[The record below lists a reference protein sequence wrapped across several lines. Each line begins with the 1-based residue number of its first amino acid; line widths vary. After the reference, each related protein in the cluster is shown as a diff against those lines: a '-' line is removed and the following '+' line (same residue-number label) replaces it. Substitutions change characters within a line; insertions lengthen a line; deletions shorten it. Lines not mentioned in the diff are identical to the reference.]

1 MSIGLTRRDILQ
13 FLGAGA
19 MATALPK
26 RLIGAENDGKDKQ
39 AAEKSLTFFGWSDT
53 HIPTNG
59 DGSKLWPAID
69 AMNLLPGKA
78 YPKNIGGI
86 VDTPAFVFNCG
97 DITEW
102 PTHQAKKTYED
113 LITKRLR
120 YPSYEIL
127 GNHDEA
133 GADGVEG
140 APPIMKEWFKR
151 RYGDLGYTF
160 DQGGIHFV
168 CPFSAYDE
176 SLMNPAQDITIE
188 ALDFI
193 RKNLHRHY
201 SPDLV
206 PEKLASIPKGTP
218 IVVATHL
225 CFDAMTNRD
234 AFVDALGSANVIMV
248 LGGHY
253 HKAKVTPYRGVNFVQ
268 LPSVNSAWPEV
279 TVIRITSNRLVAIPY
294 DYRKHQWIDTPGKIL
309 DVKIKNHRASGIQ
322 TSIQDTPR
330 FAQAK

>member
-1 MSIGLTRRDILQ
+1 MSIGFTRRDMLR
-13 FLGAGA
+13 LMGVGATS
-19 MATALPK
+19 MALPK
-26 RLIGAENDGKDKQ
+26 RLQGAQKDGKGKQ
-39 AAEKSLTFFGWSDT
+39 ATGKPLTFFGWSDT
-53 HIPTNG
+53 HIPVHG

-78 YPKNIGGI
+78 YPKNIGGV
-86 VDTPAFVFNCG
+86 VDTPTFVFNCG
-97 DITEW
+97 DITDW

-151 RYGDLGYTF
+151 RYGDLSYTF

-176 SLMNPAQDITIE
+176 SLGNPAQDVTTE
-188 ALDFI
+188 AMDFI

-201 SPDLV
+201 SPALV
-206 PEKLASIPKGTP
+206 PKKLATIPQGTP

-234 AFVDALGSANVIMV
+234 AFVDAMGDANVIMV

-253 HKAKVTPYRGVNFVQ
+253 HKAVVTPYRGVNFVQ
-268 LPSVNSAWPEV
+268 LPSVNSAWTEV
-279 TVIRITSNRLVAIPY
+279 TVIRITSNRLIAIPY
-294 DYRKHQWIDTPGKIL
+294 DYTKRQWIDNPRKIL
-309 DVKIKNHRASGIQ
+309 DVEISR
-322 TSIQDTPR
+322 
-330 FAQAK
+330 

>member
-1 MSIGLTRRDILQ
+1 M
-13 FLGAGA
+13 
-19 MATALPK
+19 ALPK
-26 RLIGAENDGKDKQ
+26 MLQGAQKDGEGKQ
-39 AAEKSLTFFGWSDT
+39 AAGKPFTFFGWSDT
-53 HIPTNG
+53 HIPTHG

-69 AMNLLPGKA
+69 AMNLLAGKA
-78 YPKNIGGI
+78 YPKNIGGV
-86 VDTPAFVFNCG
+86 VDRPAFVFHCG

-113 LITKRLR
+113 LIVKRLR

-140 APPIMKEWFKR
+140 APAIMKEWFKR
-151 RYGDLGYTF
+151 RYGDLSYTF

-176 SLMNPAQDITIE
+176 SLGNPAQDVTTE
-188 ALDFI
+188 AMAFI

-206 PEKLASIPKGTP
+206 PVKLASIPQRTP

-234 AFVDALGSANVIMV
+234 AFVDALGDANVIMV

-253 HKAKVTPYRGVNFVQ
+253 HKAKVTVYRGVNFVQ
-268 LPSVNSAWPEV
+268 LPSVNSPWPEV
-279 TVIRITSNRLVAIPY
+279 TVIRITSNRLVAIPF
-294 DYRKHQWIDTPGKIL
+294 DYSKRQWTDNPGKIL
-309 DVKIKNHRASGIQ
+309 DVEISR
-322 TSIQDTPR
+322 
-330 FAQAK
+330 

>member
-1 MSIGLTRRDILQ
+1 MLQ
-13 FLGAGA
+13 LAGVA
-19 MATALPK
+19 VTSMALPK
-26 RLIGAENDGKDKQ
+26 RLQGAKKDNEGKLK
-39 AAEKSLTFFGWSDT
+39 EGNSLTFFGWSDT
-53 HIPTNG
+53 HIPVNG
-59 DGSKLWPAID
+59 DGSKLWPVID

-78 YPKNIGGI
+78 FPKNIGGV

-113 LITKRLR
+113 LITKRLK

-133 GADGVEG
+133 GAEGEMGV
-140 APPIMKEWFKR
+140 PPIMKKWLKN
-151 RYGDLGYTF
+151 RYGELSYTF

-168 CPFSAYDE
+168 CPFSPYDE
-176 SLMNPAQDITIE
+176 SLGSPAQDIKKE

-201 SPDLV
+201 SPALLPQQWASV
-206 PEKLASIPKGTP
+206 PPKTP
-218 IVVATHL
+218 VVVATHL
-225 CFDAMTNRD
+225 CLDAMTNRD
-234 AFVDALGSANVIMV
+234 AFVDALSGANVIMV

-253 HKAKVTPYRGVNFVQ
+253 HKAKVTIYRGVNFVQ
-268 LPSVNSAWPEV
+268 LPSVKSNFTEV

-294 DYRKHQWIDTPGKIL
+294 DYSKGKWTDNPQKIL
-309 DVKIKNHRASGIQ
+309 DVKI
-322 TSIQDTPR
+322 PM
-330 FAQAK
+330 

>member
-1 MSIGLTRRDILQ
+1 MSIGFSRRDMLRLVGVGAASMSLPTGL
-13 FLGAGA
+13 LGAQ
-19 MATALPK
+19 K
-26 RLIGAENDGKDKQ
+26 DGRSKQ
-39 AAEKSLTFFGWSDT
+39 AVVKPLTFFGWSDT
-53 HIPTNG
+53 HIPVHG

-69 AMNLLPGKA
+69 AMNRLPGKA
-78 YPKNIGGI
+78 FPKNIGGV

-97 DITEW
+97 DITDW

-113 LITKRLR
+113 LITKRLM

-133 GADGVEG
+133 GAAGVEHP
-140 APPIMKEWFKR
+140 PPIMKEWFKK
-151 RYGDLGYTF
+151 RYGDLSYTF

-176 SLMNPAQDITIE
+176 SLGNPAQDLTAE
-188 ALDFI
+188 AMDFI

-201 SPDLV
+201 SPGLV
-206 PEKLASIPKGTP
+206 PAKLVSTPKGTP

-234 AFVDALGSANVIMV
+234 AFVDALGDANVIMA

-253 HKAKVTPYRGVNFVQ
+253 HKAKVTHYRGVNFVQ
-268 LPSVNSAWPEV
+268 LPSVNSEWQEV
-279 TVIRITSNRLVAIPY
+279 TVIRITSNRLIAIPY
-294 DYRKHQWIDTPGKIL
+294 DYAKHKWIDNPGKIL
-309 DVKIKNHRASGIQ
+309 DVQISG
-322 TSIQDTPR
+322 
-330 FAQAK
+330 

>member
-1 MSIGLTRRDILQ
+1 MLKLVGTGVISTV
-13 FLGAGA
+13 
-19 MATALPK
+19 LPK
-26 RLIGAENDGKDKQ
+26 SSQSGQKDAKGKQTSRKP
-39 AAEKSLTFFGWSDT
+39 LTFFGWSDT
-53 HIPTNG
+53 HIPVHG

-69 AMNLLPGKA
+69 AMNQLPGKEF
-78 YPKNIGGI
+78 PKRVGGA

-133 GADGVEG
+133 GADGVGG
-140 APPIMKEWFKR
+140 APPIMKDWFKR
-151 RYGDLGYTF
+151 RYGDLSYTF

-176 SLMNPAQDITIE
+176 SLGNPAQNITAE

-193 RKNLHRHY
+193 RKNLHQHY
-201 SPDLV
+201 SPSLV
-206 PEKLASIPKGTP
+206 PKKLASIPKDRP
-218 IVVATHL
+218 IVVAVHL

-234 AFVDALGSANVIMV
+234 AFVNALGDANVIMV

-253 HKAKVTPYRGVNFVQ
+253 HKAKVNSYRNANFVQ
-268 LPSVNSAWPEV
+268 LPSVNSSWQEV
-279 TVIRITSNRLVAIPY
+279 TVVRITSDRLVAIPY
-294 DYRKHQWIDTPGKIL
+294 DYSKDRWIDDAGKIL
-309 DVKIKNHRASGIQ
+309 DVKIS
-322 TSIQDTPR
+322 T
-330 FAQAK
+330 

>member
-1 MSIGLTRRDILQ
+1 MSIGITRRDMLQ
-13 FLGAGA
+13 LIGVGATS
-19 MATALPK
+19 MALPK
-26 RLIGAENDGKDKQ
+26 RLQGAQKDGEGKQ
-39 AAEKSLTFFGWSDT
+39 AAGKPLTFFGWSDT
-53 HIPTNG
+53 HIPAHG

-86 VDTPAFVFNCG
+86 VDTPAFVFHCG

-151 RYGDLGYTF
+151 RYGDLSYTF

-168 CPFSAYDE
+168 CPFSPYDE
-176 SLMNPAQDITIE
+176 SLGSPAQKIKTE
-188 ALDFI
+188 AMDFI

-201 SPDLV
+201 SPGLV
-206 PEKLASIPKGTP
+206 PKKLASIPQRTP

-234 AFVDALGSANVIMV
+234 AFVDALGDANVIMV

-294 DYRKHQWIDTPGKIL
+294 DYCKCQWIDDPGKIL
-309 DVKIKNHRASGIQ
+309 HVKVSR
-322 TSIQDTPR
+322 
-330 FAQAK
+330 

>member
-1 MSIGLTRRDILQ
+1 MNNWFTRREALKSIGV
-13 FLGAGA
+13 GA
-19 MATALPK
+19 MLTAFSG
-26 RLIGAENDGKDKQ
+26 RLRASQKDAKAKQ
-39 AAEKSLTFFGWSDT
+39 EAEKPLTFFGWSDT
-53 HIPTNG
+53 HIPAGG
-59 DGSKLWPAID
+59 DGSKLLPAID
-69 AMNLLPGKA
+69 AMNHLLGKA

-113 LITKRLR
+113 LITKRLK

-127 GNHDEA
+127 GNHDDA
-133 GADGVEG
+133 GAAGFED

-151 RYGDLGYTF
+151 RYGDLSYTF
-160 DQGGIHFV
+160 DRGGVHFV

-176 SLMNPAQDITIE
+176 SLGNPAQDITAE

-201 SPDLV
+201 SPALLPDKWALV
-206 PEKLASIPKGTP
+206 PKSTP
-218 IVVATHL
+218 TVVATHL

-234 AFVDALGSANVIMV
+234 AFVDALTGANVIMA

-253 HKAKVTPYRGVNFVQ
+253 HKAKATPYRGISFVQ

-279 TVIRITSNRLVAIPY
+279 TVIRVTSNRLTAIPY
-294 DYRKHQWIDTPGKIL
+294 DYSKGQWTDSPGKIL
-309 DVKIKNHRASGIQ
+309 DVKISR
-322 TSIQDTPR
+322 
-330 FAQAK
+330 